1 MAKFKLNRKG
11 GTPEIS
17 TASLPDIVF
26 MLLFFFMVSTAMREV
41 NLKVKVTVPE
51 ATEVTRLENRS
62 LVSYIY
68 VGEPTEALKKVYGS
82 EPRIQIN
89 DKFAELDEIAGFV
102 DAERTKL
109 SEEDAKRMTISIKSD
124 KKTQMGIIT
133 DIKEELKKANA
144 LKINYSTRREV
155 K

>member
-1 MAKFKLNRKG
+1 MAKFKTTRKG

-51 ATEVTRLENRS
+51 ATEVTRLENKS

-68 VGEPTEALKKVYGS
+68 VGEPIVAYRRVFGS

-89 DKFAELDEIAGFV
+89 DKFAKLDEIAGFV
-102 DAERTKL
+102 DAEKQKL
-109 SEEDAKRMTISIKSD
+109 SEEDARKMTISIKSD

-144 LKINYSTRREV
+144 LKINYSTRREI

>member
-1 MAKFKLNRKG
+1 MAKFKTTRKG

-41 NLKVKVTVPE
+41 TLKVKVSVPS
-51 ATEVTRLENRS
+51 ATEVTMLENKS

-68 VGEPTEALKKVYGS
+68 IGEPIEAFKKVYGS

-89 DKFAELDEIAGFV
+89 DKFVKLDEIIGFV
-102 DAERTKL
+102 DAERGKL
-109 SEEDAKRMTISIKSD
+109 SEEDARKMTISLKSD
-124 KKTQMGIIT
+124 KKTHMGIIT
-133 DIKEELKKANA
+133 DIKEELKKAKA
-144 LKINYSTRREV
+144 FKINYSTKRDS